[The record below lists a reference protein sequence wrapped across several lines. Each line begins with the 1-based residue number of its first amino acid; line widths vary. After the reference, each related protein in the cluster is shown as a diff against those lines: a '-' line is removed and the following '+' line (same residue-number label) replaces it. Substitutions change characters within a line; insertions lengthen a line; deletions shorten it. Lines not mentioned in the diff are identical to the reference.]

1 MSEFPKIINWDNVFA
16 KSEEFHNTSPT
27 KFTFVENWID
37 ENFYEKL
44 YETFPK
50 ISTFTKY
57 ERQDKSAYRRWWGT
71 KADNENID
79 PNEEDN
85 ELSSEWNLFYKY
97 VNSPEFIENFQ
108 KFANLDV
115 NRVKDWTFMNM
126 QRGGYQLP
134 HIHNEGPRTLGFIFY
149 FNKNWPDGSSGGTYM
164 SKDDGSQIIFEPY
177 NLDNSCLIYHDGPY
191 AEHGVRKI
199 DRDTERR
206 AVQIT
211 LLGWSEKDGWCL
223 SEQPEPIEL

>member
-1 MSEFPKIINWDNVFA
+1 MSEFPKIVNWDNVFA

-71 KADNENID
+71 KGDNESID
-79 PNEEDN
+79 PNEVDN

-97 VNSPEFIENFQ
+97 LNSPEFIENFQ

-134 HIHNEGPRTLGFIFY
+134 HIHNEDPRTLGLIFY

>member
-1 MSEFPKIINWDNVFA
+1 MSEFPKIVNWDNVFA

-71 KADNENID
+71 KGDNESID

-97 VNSPEFIENFQ
+97 LNSPEFIENFQ

-115 NRVKDWTFMNM
+115 NRMKDWTFMNM

-134 HIHNEGPRTLGFIFY
+134 HIHNEGPRTLGLIFY